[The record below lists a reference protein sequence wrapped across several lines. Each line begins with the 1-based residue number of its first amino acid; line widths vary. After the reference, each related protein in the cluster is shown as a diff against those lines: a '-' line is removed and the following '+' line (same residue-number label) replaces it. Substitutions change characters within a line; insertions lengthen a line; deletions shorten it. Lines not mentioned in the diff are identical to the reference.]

1 MVKWVI
7 LEKECDLGLVLGIK
21 PFSNA
26 NGDTKG
32 LKFVS
37 LVPKPLPREEEKGL
51 VTIRYPPDL
60 VTAIWHVK

>member
-1 MVKWVI
+1 M
-7 LEKECDLGLVLGIK
+7 EPNLGLVLGIK

-51 VTIRYPPDL
+51 LRAVKDWVL
-60 VTAIWHVK
+60 VF